1 MTRAHRDGKKLNTT
15 PDNNPTMCEICSAH
29 GPGKRWYLDAS
40 NYSEKLFRNE
50 DRESFI
56 RDFIVNFNENCKKI
70 HRASLFPVVKKIAR
84 GKLKRYSKEDHT
96 GQVVSFE
103 DASAILRIAGR
114 IFLTYCPCRRFLTG
128 KDEML
133 CMTFSL
139 VPEVGDRIPPYSGGK
154 YIDAEKAIEMLEELG
169 PKGYVHSVWTFQ
181 SPFIGALC
189 NCKDRQCMALDIS
202 ERFEF
207 DFMIK
212 GHEIARI
219 ETEACTGCGECVGIC
234 QFGGIVVSDGKAFV
248 NTNCHGCGNCC
259 HVCKNDAITLVER
272 K

>member
-1 MTRAHRDGKKLNTT
+1 LKIERRTT
-15 PDNNPTMCEICSAH
+15 AYMCQICTAH

-40 NYSEKLFRNE
+40 NYSVKLYKNE
-50 DRESFI
+50 EREAFI
-56 RDFIVNFNENCKKI
+56 KDFMVHFNENCIKI
-70 HRASLFPVVKKIAR
+70 QRASLLPVVKKIAR
-84 GKLKRYSKEDHT
+84 DRLKRYSKEDHT

-128 KDEML
+128 KDEMV

-139 VPEVGDRIPPYSGGK
+139 VPEIGEKMPPYSGGK
-154 YIDAEKAIEMLEELG
+154 YIDAEEAIEQLRELG

-202 ERFEF
+202 SRYKF

-212 GHEIARI
+212 GHEIAKV
-219 ETEACTGCGECVGIC
+219 EHEACTGCGECKKIC
-234 QFGGIVVSDGKAFV
+234 QFGGIIVVNDKAMV
-248 NTNCHGCGNCC
+248 NKNCHGCGNCIY
-259 HVCKNDAITLVER
+259 VCKNEAVKLVTR
-272 K
+272 